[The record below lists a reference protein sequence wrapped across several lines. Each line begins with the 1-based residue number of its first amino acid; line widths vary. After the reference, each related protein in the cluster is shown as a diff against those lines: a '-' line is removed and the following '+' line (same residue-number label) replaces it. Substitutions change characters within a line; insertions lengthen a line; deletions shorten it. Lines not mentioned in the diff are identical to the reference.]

1 MTLPKI
7 ETNPIITL
15 LFEALKGVD
24 PSAVNGTA
32 VVPEKTIKELDPAMM
47 TAVKAFDNAKKVAK
61 FAKRE
66 KKKFE
71 KELRDALDGADV
83 GTINGRPVITRVN
96 SHNSH
101 CDTEILRNAFPEAY
115 EKSLK
120 TCEYDYLKVP
130 AGVSES
136 T

>member
-15 LFEALKGVD
+15 LFEALKAAVPGE
-24 PSAVNGTA
+24 VNGHVA
-32 VVPEKTIKELDPAMM
+32 APEKTTKELAPEMM
-47 TAVKAFDNAKKVAK
+47 TAVIAFDNAKKLAK

-71 KELRDALDGADV
+71 AQLRDALDGADV
-83 GTINGRPVITRVN
+83 GTIAGQPVVTRVH

-101 CDTEILRNAFPEAY
+101 CDAEVLKSAFPEAY
-115 EKSLK
+115 EASLK
-120 TCEYDYLKVP
+120 KCDYDYLKVP
-130 AGVSES
+130 PGVSES
-136 T
+136 S